1 MRENAEFRSSHRVP
15 HRARRASAARAAIDG
30 VLAALFLLQM
40 AYLYLPIE
48 AHETLGGMPGNVC
61 FNFSVS
67 IADPDTIYLTDAWED
82 EAAFKAHLFRE
93 ETAVWA
99 ALKER
104 YVEDS
109 QLKEYDL

>member
-48 AHETLGGMPGNVC
+48 AHETLGGALGAAA
-61 FNFSVS
+61 
-67 IADPDTIYLTDAWED
+67 IAHAAQHPAWGLPSS
-82 EAAFKAHLFRE
+82 KGPQTLIR
-93 ETAVWA
+93 
-99 ALKER
+99 LSK
-104 YVEDS
+104 
-109 QLKEYDL
+109 

>member
-1 MRENAEFRSSHRVP
+1 MIVCINAYKAKAGQAEALVDELRRSG
-15 HRARRASAARAAIDG
+15 IEE
-30 VLAALFLLQM
+30 AL
-40 AYLYLPIE
+40 
-48 AHETLGGMPGNVC
+48 GSMPGNVC

-67 IADPDTIYLTDAWED
+67 IADPDTIYLTDVWED